1 MKTIRLLLLITIA
14 ICAFGF
20 NAHAQTTNRF
30 AATIFSVR
38 TNDLSITNQT
48 NATTTGLTFAT
59 QANARYA
66 VTLYPILEASA
77 TSTVLV
83 VVASNVTVF
92 GTWNGTATGF
102 ANTNQI
108 TNEISLTI
116 TTPRAVLQGFYV
128 VAGTNAGSVSLQF
141 RSSVTNN
148 TNTIKAGSFMRA
160 DKVPQ

>member
-1 MKTIRLLLLITIA
+1 MKLIIALLAALTIA
-14 ICAFGF
+14 
-20 NAHAQTTNRF
+20 NATNAQTTNRF

-66 VTLYPILEASA
+66 VTLYPILEAAS
-77 TSTVLV
+77 TSTALSI
-83 VVASNVTVF
+83 VASNATVF

-116 TTPRAVLQGFYV
+116 TTLRAVLQGFYV
-128 VAGTNAGSVSLQF
+128 VAGTNAGSISLTF

-148 TNTIKAGSFMRA
+148 TNTIKAGSFLRA

>member
-1 MKTIRLLLLITIA
+1 MKLILALLATLTIA
-14 ICAFGF
+14 
-20 NAHAQTTNRF
+20 NATHAQTINRF

-48 NATTTGLTFAT
+48 NATATGLTFAT

-83 VVASNVTVF
+83 VVASNATAF
-92 GTWNGTATGF
+92 GSWNGLSTAF
-102 ANTNQI
+102 AATNVI
-108 TNEISLTI
+108 TNEIGLAVTAARS
-116 TTPRAVLQGFYV
+116 VLQTFYV
-128 VAGTNAGSVSLQF
+128 LAGTNAGSVTVNF
-141 RSSVTNN
+141 RSSATNN